1 MSSDDPRRRA
11 NSPISVSNIEVGKI
25 AARVNELGYRNEAL
39 LDRVSKIELGVNN
52 LRVETSHLADG
63 VRDMSTTKKLA
74 MWGLGILIPLVLVG
88 AVSVIQSVSRQAE
101 LEKNKDVMREK
112 MIRVENRIQSIE
124 YDTSAIK
131 NEQQSTRRVLE
142 RVSDSLDE
150 LNKGQARLEE
160 SVRRRH

>member
-1 MSSDDPRRRA
+1 MSDDRRKRTH
-11 NSPISVSNIEVGKI
+11 SPIAVSPVEVGKI
-25 AARVNELGYRNEAL
+25 AARVNELGYRDEAL
-39 LDRVSKIELGVNN
+39 FDRVSKVEHAVNS
-52 LRVETSHLADG
+52 LRIETSHLSDG

-74 MWGLGILIPLVLVG
+74 MWGLGILVPLVLVG
-88 AVSVIQSVSRQAE
+88 AVSVILSVGRQESLERSKETAE
-101 LEKNKDVMREK
+101 QK
-112 MIRVENRIQSIE
+112 MIRVESRIGAIE

-131 NEQQSTRRVLE
+131 TEQQHTRRVLE